1 MSDPHYQ
8 GTAHEY
14 DGIIEHDNRL
24 PNWWLMTLFGA
35 VVFAVGY
42 WFYYHT
48 FEVGPNL
55 RGAYESEWSARE
67 KERAAKEAANP
78 ISNDVFLA
86 AAKDSAVVGRGET
99 LFKTNC
105 AACHGQS
112 AEGLVGPNLTDNF
125 WLHGAAPID
134 LYKTV
139 AEGVLA
145 KGMPAWKAT
154 LGDGQTREVIAYLL
168 TLKGKNAPGP
178 RPAEG
183 VEVPAPAPAGSDSG
197 GSTDG

>member
-1 MSDPHYQ
+1 MADPHYQ
-8 GTAHEY
+8 GTVHEY

-48 FEVGPNL
+48 FGVGPNL
-55 RGAYESEWSARE
+55 RDAYESEWSERE

-86 AAKDSAVVGRGET
+86 AAKDTALVGRGET

-112 AEGLVGPNLTDNF
+112 AEGLVGPNLTDSF
-125 WLHGAAPID
+125 WLHGAEPVD

-154 LGDGQTREVIAYLL
+154 LGDGQTREVVAYLL
-168 TLKGKNAPGP
+168 TLKGKNTPGP

-183 VEVPAPAPAGSDSG
+183 VEVPAAVPSAGSA
-197 GSTDG
+197 GSTGG

>member
-8 GTAHEY
+8 GTVHEY

-35 VVFAVGY
+35 VVFSVGY

-55 RGAYESEWSARE
+55 RGEYESDWSDRE

-78 ISNDVFLA
+78 ISNDVFVA
-86 AAKDSAVVGRGET
+86 AAKDTAVVGRGET

-105 AACHGQS
+105 AACHGQN

-125 WLHGAAPID
+125 WLHGAEPVD

-139 AEGVLA
+139 SEGVLA

-154 LGDGQTREVIAYLL
+154 LGDGQTREVVAYLL
-168 TLKGKNAPGP
+168 TIKGKNTPGP
-178 RPAEG
+178 RPPEG
-183 VEVPAPAPAGSDSG
+183 VEAPAAAPAGAGAG
-197 GSTDG
+197 GTTGG

>member
-1 MSDPHYQ
+1 MSEPHYQ
-8 GTAHEY
+8 GTVHEY

-48 FEVGPNL
+48 FGVGPNL
-55 RGAYESEWSARE
+55 RGAYESEWSERE

-78 ISNDVFLA
+78 ISNDVFLS
-86 AAKDSAVVGRGET
+86 AAKDAALVGRGET

-112 AEGLVGPNLTDNF
+112 AEGLVGPNLTDHF
-125 WLHGAAPID
+125 WLHGAEPVD
-134 LYKTV
+134 LYRTV

-154 LGDGQTREVIAYLL
+154 LGDAQTREVVAYLL
-168 TLKGKNAPGP
+168 TLKGKNTPGP

-183 VEVPAPAPAGSDSG
+183 VEVPAAVPGAGSA
-197 GSTDG
+197 GSTGG